1 MTDDDKVFSKC
12 VRRLVPFMA
21 LLYVIAILDRVN
33 VGFAALTMNADLGF
47 TPAVFGFGAGLYFVG
62 VFLFDVPSSVA
73 LVYVGARR
81 WIFRIMV
88 TWGLISM
95 GTAFIQGPTSFYIL
109 RFLLGVAEAGFYA
122 GVVFYLT
129 CWFPQ
134 RYRAQCIAGFSTA
147 VPLANV
153 IGGPL
158 SAYILEMENILGL
171 HGWQWLFLLEGLPA
185 CLLGIAVLKLLPDR
199 PSNAVWLDSH
209 ERKIIAANLDSED
222 AADHRNLW
230 PALLD
235 VRVLALCIGL
245 FGNGFARF
253 GIALWLPQIV
263 KAMGFSN
270 RGAGFVV
277 ALPYLIAI
285 LAMLLW
291 GRSSDRSGERIWH
304 IALPALAA
312 ACGLVLA
319 ATVQSSVLMIAAFI
333 FVIAC
338 IEALIPPLASL
349 VSSFLKGTGAAGA
362 LGLISGTGQFG
373 AFFGASIMGVLREG
387 TGSFAP
393 GLFAF
398 ALAVTLPAFA
408 VLLLGRRMAPRLS
421 LTHAEPT

>member
-12 VRRLVPFMA
+12 ARRLIPFMA

-47 TPAVFGFGAGLYFVG
+47 TPSVYGLGAGLFFVG
-62 VFLFDVPSSVA
+62 IFLFDVPSSVA

-88 TWGLISM
+88 TWGLLSM
-95 GTAFIQGPTSFYIL
+95 ATAFIQGPTSFYIL
-109 RFLLGVAEAGFYA
+109 RFLVGAAEAGFYA
-122 GVVFYLT
+122 GMVFYLSY
-129 CWFPQ
+129 WFPQ
-134 RYRAQCIAGFSTA
+134 RYRAQCIAGFSAA

-158 SAYILEMENILGL
+158 SGSILGMENVLGL

-185 CLLGIAVLKLLPDR
+185 CLLGIAVLKMLPDR
-199 PSNAVWLDSH
+199 PSDAGWLSGD
-209 ERKIIAANLDSED
+209 EKKTIAASLAPED
-222 AADHRNLW
+222 PAGHSGLW
-230 PALLD
+230 QALTD
-235 VRVLALCIGL
+235 IRVLALCLGL

-263 KAMGFSN
+263 KGMGFSN
-270 RGAGFVV
+270 LGTGFVV

-285 LAMLLW
+285 VAMFLW

-304 IALPALAA
+304 IALPSLSA
-312 ACGLVLA
+312 ACGLVFA
-319 ATVQSSVLMIAAFI
+319 ALLQNSILMIAAFI

-338 IEALIPPLASL
+338 IESLIPPLASS
-349 VSSFLKGTGAAGA
+349 VSSFLKGAGAAGA
-362 LGLISGTGQFG
+362 LGLISGTGQLG
-373 AFFGASIMGVLREG
+373 AFFGSSIMGVLREG

-393 GLFAF
+393 GLLAF
-398 ALAVTLPAFA
+398 ALGVTLPALA
-408 VLLLGRRMAPRLS
+408 VLLLGRRLVPRLA
-421 LTHAEPT
+421 LTQAEHT